1 MRRLDRRPN
10 KAASDPADT
19 FHLTAPTPMAI
30 DDPGLTDLGWK
41 PFFSAQ
47 VSSEELARCR
57 PVRVMAIHRGRI
69 VIAGTGTDEFISP
82 RIPGVDAEED
92 RPAVGDWLLIERE
105 SLQPI
110 RILRRASL
118 FKRLAAGGRQKQQ
131 VIVANVD
138 TVFIVTSCNE
148 DFNVARLER
157 YLVMA
162 REAAVNPVMVLTKM
176 DLAKRAGLYAETAR
190 ALQPGLVVETVNA
203 RDADSVARLARWC
216 GPGETVALLG
226 SSGVGKS
233 TLVNTLRGS
242 DSLATQAVRE
252 EDGKGRHTTTAREM
266 HRLERGGWL
275 LDTPGMR
282 ELQLSD
288 TATGIAD
295 LFDDIVALT
304 GQCRFSNCT
313 HEAEPDC
320 SVQAALVQ
328 GRLEPARLERWRKLT
343 AEDNTNSAGAATRR
357 VRADAK
363 AAAQSLSK
371 HAGKRPRR

>member
-1 MRRLDRRPN
+1 
-10 KAASDPADT
+10 
-19 FHLTAPTPMAI
+19 MAI
-30 DDPGLTDLGWK
+30 DDSRLIDLGWK

-47 VSSEELARCR
+47 ISGDEETRCR

-69 VIAGTGTDEFISP
+69 VIAGAGTDEFIPP

-110 RILRRASL
+110 RILNRASL
-118 FKRLAAGGRQKQQ
+118 FKRIAAGGRQKSQ

-162 REAAVNPVMVLTKM
+162 REAAVNPVVVLTKM
-176 DLAKRAGLYAETAR
+176 DLTERSGVFAETAR
-190 ALQPGLVVETVNA
+190 ALQPDLVVEPVNA
-203 RDADSVARLARWC
+203 RDPGSAARLARWC

-266 HRLERGGWL
+266 HRLEHGGWL

-295 LFDDIVALT
+295 LFDDIVALAAR
-304 GQCRFSNCT
+304 CRFSDCT
-313 HEAEPDC
+313 HQAEPGC
-320 SVQAALVQ
+320 RVQAALAQ
-328 GRLEPARLERWRKLT
+328 GRLEPARLDRWRKLT
-343 AEDNTNSAGAATRR
+343 LEDNANSAGGATRR
-357 VRADAK
+357 ARADAK
-363 AAAQSLSK
+363 AAAQTLSK